1 MVGLM
6 TTSCKRAYVIP
17 TSAAPRAPVPAAGHC
32 WPISLQETLKQFWL
46 SVCRV
51 SGSWCSK
58 GSFEPSECL
67 WWVRGLILNAIS
79 PLLPSCWGFSFAPG
93 RGVFCFFFDGIQC
106 SRVNGCLAE
115 SCSFGVLTA
124 GEDECKSL
132 YSAIFQAVLLNI
144 QKTKIM
150 ASSPITSWQIDWE
163 TMKTVDR
170 LYSLGLQNYCRWWL
184 EPWN

>member
-1 MVGLM
+1 MPSKSLFPHSCVSSGGSMVGLM

-93 RGVFCFFFDGIQC
+93 RGVFCFFFWWDPVFSSQWLF
-106 SRVNGCLAE
+106 SRELQ
-115 SCSFGVLTA
+115 FW
-124 GEDECKSL
+124 
-132 YSAIFQAVLLNI
+132 
-144 QKTKIM
+144 
-150 ASSPITSWQIDWE
+150 SSHS
-163 TMKTVDR
+163 R
-170 LYSLGLQNYCRWWL
+170 RRWV
-184 EPWN
+184 